1 MNTHIRLLILCIL
14 SISATLGIVLGALF
28 ATGTLSSKSD
38 DDNGEQV
45 EDYPLAYQNFY
56 EFDNGLETGNITTA
70 SSSNG
75 TTDVIIIGLGL
86 AGLAAAQTLGHSNLR
101 VHVLEA
107 MVRKTRGTLRACTSK
122 CRLSADANLCNGID
136 RLFVRHVAVKARW
149 ASVYHYF

>member
-1 MNTHIRLLILCIL
+1 MSTGTRLLILSIL

-28 ATGTLSSKSD
+28 ATGTFSSKAENEKSQQ
-38 DDNGEQV
+38 G

-56 EFDNGLETGNITTA
+56 DFDSNLAIGNVTL
-70 SSSNG
+70 SSSND

-107 MVRKTRGTLRACTSK
+107 MVRSSYEEL
-122 CRLSADANLCNGID
+122 
-136 RLFVRHVAVKARW
+136 
-149 ASVYHYF
+149 